1 MNKTKRNFFKS
12 SICYLLGNILSKVVV
27 VFLLPLYTHS
37 ISPADYGRYDLYVAF
52 ANFFSTVLFCE
63 IWIGTMRFMIE
74 EKEMKKKFSVISSSM
89 TVYFTSV
96 LLYLVSFSLFN
107 VFMGIRYFPLVLAF
121 GFMLTVQNYYLY
133 AARALGKN
141 VLVAVSGFT
150 STCVMVLLNVIFIK
164 GFHFGYSSLFVAS
177 IAGIAVQAVMLE
189 SSVRLIKNAS
199 FELIDRS
206 TVKKLVVYCLPY
218 CLNSAAYWFLT
229 GFNSVAVTEW
239 ISSEQNGFYAIA
251 NKFSVAVNLVGTCF
265 SLAWQETAFTKSS
278 ENSNQGRFY
287 SRATDL
293 YVKFVFCG
301 LTVILPTI
309 GVAFNILVGSQY
321 SFARRIIPLSLMGAA
336 ANLFCIFLGNIFGA
350 IKKTNYIFV
359 SMVVSCLVNVGLL
372 MLLIDHLMA
381 QAAALSL
388 MIGCI
393 VNATIR
399 LILLHKLIGLKV
411 NLLRMALYSL
421 PMIVAS
427 LIFFRF
433 GTAVNAVALVLAL
446 VYVCFVFRDMLADLL
461 RLVKSKL
468 GGRIANA

>member
-1 MNKTKRNFFKS
+1 MNKTKQNFFKS
-12 SICYLLGNILSKVVV
+12 SLCYLLGNILSKVVV
-27 VFLLPLYTHS
+27 VFLLPLYTNY
-37 ISPADYGRYDLYVAF
+37 ISPEDYGRYDLYVAF

-74 EKEMKKKFSVISSSM
+74 EKEMKQKFSVISSSL
-89 TVYFTSV
+89 TVYFCSV
-96 LLYLVSFSLFN
+96 LLYLVSFSIFN

-141 VLVAVSGFT
+141 VLVAVSGFS

-164 GFHFGYSSLFVAS
+164 GFHMGYSSLFIAS
-177 IAGIAVQAVMLE
+177 ICGILVQAVMLE
-189 SSVRLIKNAS
+189 SSVRLIKNVS
-199 FELIDRS
+199 PSLIDKT
-206 TVKKLVVYCLPY
+206 TVRKLVVYCLPY

-239 ISSEQNGFYAIA
+239 ISPEQNGYYAIA

-278 ENSNQGRFY
+278 ENSEQGRFY

-301 LTVILPTI
+301 LTVIVPAI
-309 GVAFNILVGSQY
+309 GVAFNVLVGSEY

-350 IKKTNYIFV
+350 IKKTKYIFV
-359 SMVVSCLVNVGLL
+359 SMVVSCLVNVGFL
-372 MLLIDHLMA
+372 MLLINHLMA

-388 MIGCI
+388 MVGCI

-399 LILLHKLIGLKV
+399 ILLLRKLIGLKV
-411 NLLRMALYSL
+411 NLVRIAIYSL
-421 PMIVAS
+421 PMILVS

-433 GTAVNAVALVLAL
+433 GTAVNAVTLAAALAF
-446 VYVCFVFRDMLADLL
+446 VCYMFRNLLKDLI
-461 RLVKSKL
+461 RMIKSKL
-468 GGRIANA
+468 GGRAVNA